1 MFISRNVFL
10 QFNSVEC
17 DDQLIEE
24 IPEDLF
30 VSSTTF
36 LQSNQLIQ
44 QISHFLVELLKQTGA
59 LKVEKIVHLF
69 KTVFKSEVTAVTEN
83 NIKEAIKILIQK
95 GKLTGTDYIELK

>member
-1 MFISRNVFL
+1 M
-10 QFNSVEC
+10 
-17 DDQLIEE
+17 
-24 IPEDLF
+24 
-30 VSSTTF
+30 
-36 LQSNQLIQ
+36 
-44 QISHFLVELLKQTGA
+44 ELLKQTGA

>member
-1 MFISRNVFL
+1 M
-10 QFNSVEC
+10 
-17 DDQLIEE
+17 
-24 IPEDLF
+24 
-30 VSSTTF
+30 SSTTF

>member
-1 MFISRNVFL
+1 M
-10 QFNSVEC
+10 
-17 DDQLIEE
+17 
-24 IPEDLF
+24 F